1 MATTRL
7 IPIHLSGRTLGKA
20 LAKSLN
26 YAMNGAKTNNG
37 EWVTAYECDPLT
49 AAREFQFSKGEYAR
63 ITGRNQGKN
72 DVIAYHLRISF
83 KYGEADP
90 ETASKVAYDLVM
102 KLTKGNNAFVC
113 CYHGDKQH
121 PHVHVIFN
129 STTLDCRRKYRNFYN
144 SSFHIRKI
152 ADHFCLE
159 NGLSIIEK
167 PKLASESKD
176 YGKWLGD
183 KKLPTAREQLQD
195 IMDEVIPTCKN
206 YDDFIAAMQEKNVQI
221 KFGKQLAFKLP
232 TAKRFARHDT
242 LGDDYSMTAILERMA
257 GKRTVEPRKKYVPPA
272 VPTSNKISST
282 VKPNLLIDIQAKI
295 QEGKGAGYEHW
306 ARIFNIKEMSRTLIY
321 LKEID
326 IDSYEELAKKS
337 AETSADFNQ
346 SSHQLRVIEQK
357 QKEISELQKSIGTYG
372 KTRDTYRAWIASGRD
387 PNLYETY
394 RADITLHEAAKRTF
408 DNLGYGKNKPLPKI
422 FSLKQEWA
430 TLEAQKKKLY
440 KSYYTMR
447 DQIRELAIA
456 KGNCERILG
465 IGKSGAET
473 TAEHNNP
480 RAKNCNHTHEL

>member
-1 MATTRL
+1 M
-7 IPIHLSGRTLGKA
+7 PVHLSNRTLGKA

-49 AAREFQFSKGEYAR
+49 AVREFQFSKGEYAR

-83 KYGEADP
+83 KHGEVDP
-90 ETASKVAYDLVM
+90 ETASRIAYDLAM
-102 KLTKGNNAFVC
+102 KLTKGNHAFVC
-113 CYHGDKQH
+113 CYHGDKKH

-129 STTLDCRRKYRNFYN
+129 STTLDCSRKYRNFYN

-152 ADHFCLE
+152 ADHLCLE

-183 KKLPTAREQLQD
+183 NKLPTVREQLKN
-195 IMDEVIPTCKN
+195 IIDEVIPTCKN
-206 YDDFIAAMQEKNVQI
+206 YDDFINAMLAQNVQI
-221 KFGKQLAFKLP
+221 KLGKQLAFRLP

-242 LGDDYSMTAILERMA
+242 LGDDYSITAILERMA
-257 GKRTVEPRKKYVPPA
+257 GKRASPVRKKYVPLAAP
-272 VPTSNKISST
+272 SSQKIST
-282 VKPNLLIDIQAKI
+282 ITKPNLLIDIQAKI

-321 LKEID
+321 LKEIGV
-326 IDSYEELAKKS
+326 DSYEELAEKS
-337 AETSADFNQ
+337 ATVSADFNKL
-346 SSHQLRVIEQK
+346 SHQIRAIEQQ

-372 KTRDTYRAWIASGRD
+372 KTRENYRAWIASGRD
-387 PNLYETY
+387 NNFYETF

-408 DNLGYGKNKPLPKI
+408 DSLGYGKNKPLPKI
-422 FSLKQEWA
+422 SVLKQEWA
-430 TLEAQKKKLY
+430 ALDAQKKKLY
-440 KSYYTMR
+440 KNYYALR
-447 DQIRELAIA
+447 DQSRELAVA

-465 IGKSGAET
+465 IDKNATGNAALR
-473 TAEHNNP
+473 TADHASDHP
-480 RAKNCNHTHEL
+480 QRRSTTHEL